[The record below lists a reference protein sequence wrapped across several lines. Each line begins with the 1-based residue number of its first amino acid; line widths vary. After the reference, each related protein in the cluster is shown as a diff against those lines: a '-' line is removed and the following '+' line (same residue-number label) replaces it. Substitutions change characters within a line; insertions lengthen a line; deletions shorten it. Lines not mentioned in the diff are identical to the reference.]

1 MASIVTSEGTP
12 YIVGGRFLKNQ
23 IAFKCKKT
31 AQYQSILNKQGL
43 KTSKRLQKFNTKFK
57 AIQRQLP
64 RSHNQIHNRIHAKN
78 KT

>member
-31 AQYQSILNKQGL
+31 AQYQSILN
-43 KTSKRLQKFNTKFK
+43 
-57 AIQRQLP
+57 I
-64 RSHNQIHNRIHAKN
+64 NRD
-78 KT
+78 